1 MASYQLLLYRIT
13 VVSNA
18 QLPDNSPIIKSWSK
32 PTVGGLMSINGPLS
46 GYRVIE
52 LGQLLAGPF
61 AGCMLGYFGA
71 EVIKIEPPEGGDP
84 IRRWREL
91 KDGTSLWWR
100 SLARNKK
107 SVTIN
112 LKSDKGVAL
121 VKQLINGADVVI
133 ENFRPGVV
141 ERWGLGPD
149 EFKQSNPG
157 LVYARISGYGQDG
170 PYSGKAGFA
179 SVCEGLSG
187 FRYVNGHPGEA
198 PVRPNLSIGDTISG
212 IHAALGIS
220 LALLEQKQSGKG
232 QVVDIALYESMFN
245 LMEAVVPEYDGAG
258 VIREP
263 SGSTV
268 TGIVPTNT
276 YRCSDGKYVV
286 IGGNGDSIFQRLM
299 QAAGHPEMAED
310 PRLASNP
317 GRVKHEAEID
327 RALAN
332 WCLENESSKILAILD
347 DSRVPAG
354 PIYNVEDMIND
365 EHFNQRKMF
374 ESVEINGKAL
384 KIPAIMPKLDKTPGS
399 TRWPGPEL
407 GSHNREILCDLL
419 GLSNDDLQSLMADGI
434 IKNSC

>member
-1 MASYQLLLYRIT
+1 MNNT
-13 VVSNA
+13 
-18 QLPDNSPIIKSWSK
+18 
-32 PTVGGLMSINGPLS
+32 GPLS

-71 EVIKIEPPEGGDP
+71 EVIKIEPPDGGDP
-84 IRRWREL
+84 IRRWREVQN
-91 KDGTSLWWR
+91 DTSFWWY

-112 LKSDKGVAL
+112 LKSEKGVSL
-121 VKQLINGADVVI
+121 VRELINGADVVI

-141 ERWGLGPD
+141 EGWGLGPD

-157 LVYARISGYGQDG
+157 LVYARISGFGQTG
-170 PYSGKAGFA
+170 PYSKKAGFA
-179 SVCEGLSG
+179 SVCEGMSG
-187 FRYVNGHPGEA
+187 FRYINGHPGEV

-220 LALLEQKQSGKG
+220 LALLEQKQSGRG
-232 QVVDIALYESMFN
+232 QVVDVALYESMFN

-276 YRCSDGKYVV
+276 YRCRDGKFVV

-299 QAAGHPEMAED
+299 IAAGQPGMARD

-317 GRVKHEAEID
+317 GRVEHEAEID
-327 RALAN
+327 RVLSH
-332 WCLENESSKILAILD
+332 WCLQIDSSQLLKILD
-347 DSRVPAG
+347 QNKVPAG
-354 PIYNVEDMIND
+354 PIYNVEDMVND
-365 EHFNQRKMF
+365 AHFSARGLF
-374 ESVEINGKAL
+374 ENVEVNGKPL
-384 KIPAIMPKLDKTPGS
+384 KIPAIMPRLDTTPGR
-399 TRWPGPEL
+399 TRWPGPKL
-407 GSHNREILCDLL
+407 GSHNQEVLGSLL
-419 GLSNDDLQSLMADGI
+419 GLSGDELKGLSQDGVISALQSAE
-434 IKNSC
+434 